1 MLISS
6 FKNFKKH
13 SANPRL
19 SVRSLARECASGEQE
34 GWKSVCNSH
43 AAWQLQEVRPLF
55 WEFTGW
61 AYLSHRLQHG
71 NHSKISYRLANL
83 VGCQDKDWIHM
94 WVGGMEYDLHASQS
108 IVTLDPTFV
117 CEDRLTPGQCLFVCA
132 LCSQPYQIPWDPL
145 STFNTTASLGPA
157 CGKASYI
164 APEAWSFLR
173 NLDRKSLAPLGSR
186 SLVNVFQKCF

>member
-1 MLISS
+1 MFLWFLISSDIFWCAVQFSVQLSVSFHVLISS

-43 AAWQLQEVRPLF
+43 APWQLQEVWPLF

-94 WVGGMEYDLHASQS
+94 WVAGMEYDLHASPLWLWIQHLYVKTGLCPDS
-108 IVTLDPTFV
+108 V
-117 CEDRLTPGQCLFVCA
+117 CLFAHFV
-132 LCSQPYQIPWDPL
+132 
-145 STFNTTASLGPA
+145 ASL
-157 CGKASYI
+157 I
-164 APEAWSFLR
+164 
-173 NLDRKSLAPLGSR
+173 R
-186 SLVNVFQKCF
+186 SLEIL